1 MNYSQHIKSFLLVL
15 ILSLFFVSNC
25 SGQVS
30 AGDTFLF
37 GVSERFDR
45 LFGNEATV
53 ACSSDVTITTKAVY
67 LEEDGDTTA
76 TFNASND
83 SGLTLGGAQQWG
95 YSTFETCIYPNSP
108 FSGSLDIPVSV
119 TSNYGSR
126 VASVKS
132 FPGAEVAIPTKLTFT
147 ANGVAERQCFKFTAT
162 HDSLRNPAVDPLIVA
177 LGTMT
182 QKDGSGKVTSGTYS
196 DKDACDIT
204 VSLDDAD
211 GPGVRVSNIS
221 RVMEEPSPSA
231 TDKDGTFQI
240 RLRTAPTANV
250 TISINDTYDAVN
262 ANNREGTTAPK
273 ILTFNNTDYNIPK
286 EVKITSIDD
295 LEIDGVKVYTVEVG
309 KTSSSDSE
317 YNGIKPRNV
326 VVYNRD
332 QSVPGY
338 AYMRFDTTTGST
350 GTAGGAVDRFAT
362 DESNQFGTK
371 YSNFQLKLRTKPTN
385 NVTLTFS
392 SNCGNKCTI
401 LTPTLTFTSTNWN
414 DYQTFQVEG
423 KSDSANSGNANY
435 TVSFV
440 ASSTDATYNTTVTEP
455 TFTIRS
461 CDNDGTHLLQ
471 PCNFSGSP
479 LATSGSSD
487 RLTATEG
494 GTSHIWMIAQS
505 NPGADVTIGLTST
518 DTSEGTVPVNVT
530 VSSANYNFMESGG
543 TNRILLTH
551 VDDNEVD
558 GTVNW
563 DVTTALST
571 GAIAYNPIDVFAK
584 TADNEAYFYV
594 TKLGSTKEGSSA
606 PADTATI
613 HVCLGAQ
620 NTEIITVSVACATYA
635 DGTIAAFGECGTLST
650 ATLTFPAGSRVDDA
664 DASNA
669 NCGNSARKQTVTILG
684 ADDLFADGSQDY
696 TVNLTKNANPDGVYS
711 SGAATLSNQTITNR
725 DNEPLGKAIFVTT
738 TGAPGYNGEMTA
750 QGVFGAD
757 DTCNNNKPGGV
768 PTGTYKALI
777 VSNSGGDSTVA
788 NNRIP
793 NGTNWVLTAGYHYY
807 RCNTSGYANCSDE
820 NSRLFVANGSAGFD
834 PTNLVREFSNVGQ
847 HYWTGMTNTLTP
859 ATQALTPACAGDGLA
874 YRHNCHG
881 FTYQNCPS
889 TPASFLYGQSWTMA
903 SATSIT
909 SQESVCSETKH
920 LICVQQ

>member
-1 MNYSQHIKSFLLVL
+1 MIMNFYQQIKSSIL
-15 ILSLFFVSNC
+15 ILFLSFFLFQSC
-25 SGQVS
+25 SGQVT

-37 GVSERFDR
+37 GLSEKFDR
-45 LFGNEATV
+45 LLGNEATV
-53 ACSSDVTITTKAVY
+53 ACSSDVTITTKVVY

-119 TSNYGSR
+119 TSNYGLR

-162 HDSLRNPAVDPLIVA
+162 HDSLRNPVVDPMKVT
-177 LGTMT
+177 LGTMI
-182 QKDGSGKVTSGTYS
+182 QKDGSGNETSGTYS
-196 DKDACDIT
+196 GKDACDIS

-221 RVMEEPSPSA
+221 EVMEEPSPSA
-231 TDKDGTFQI
+231 STTHATFQI

-250 TISINDTYDAVN
+250 TMSINDTYDSVN
-262 ANNREGTTAPK
+262 ANNREGSASPKSLTFTTANFATPQ
-273 ILTFNNTDYNIPK
+273 LVRVDA
-286 EVKITSIDD
+286 VDD

-338 AYMRFDTTTGST
+338 AYMRFDSITGST
-350 GTAGGAVDRFAT
+350 GAAGGAIDRFAT
-362 DESNQFGTK
+362 DESNQLGTK

-401 LTPTLTFTSTNWN
+401 LTPTLTFTTTNWN
-414 DYQTFQVEG
+414 VYQTFQVEG

-440 ASSTDATYNTTVTEP
+440 ASSPDTTYNTTVTEP
-455 TFTIRS
+455 TFTVRS

-479 LATSGSSD
+479 FATSGG
-487 RLTATEG
+487 RLSAAEGAT
-494 GTSHIWMIAQS
+494 THIWMIAQS

-518 DTSEGTVPVNVT
+518 DSTEGTVPANVT
-530 VSSANYNFMESGG
+530 VSNTNYNFMESGG

-551 VDDNEVD
+551 ADDNEVD
-558 GTVNW
+558 GSINW

-571 GAIAYNPIDVFAK
+571 GAVAYNPIDIYA
-584 TADNEAYFYV
+584 TTTDNEAYFYV
-594 TKLGSTKEGSSA
+594 TKSGSTKEGSSTG
-606 PADTATI
+606 ADTATI
-613 HVCLGAQ
+613 DVCLGAQ
-620 NTEIITVSVACATYA
+620 NTETITVSVACATYGA
-635 DGTIAAFGECGTLST
+635 GTAAFGECGTLST
-650 ATLTFPAGSRVDDA
+650 NTLTFPPSSRVDDN
-664 DASNA
+664 DAGDT
-669 NCGNSARKQTVTILG
+669 NCKNSSKRQTVTILG
-684 ADDLFADGSQDY
+684 ADDSFADGSQDY
-696 TVNLTKNANPDGVYS
+696 TVNLTKNANTDGVYS

-725 DNEPLGKAIFVTT
+725 DDEPLGKRIFVSTVTT
-738 TGAPGYNGEMTA
+738 PGEMTA

-757 DTCNNNKPGGV
+757 QTCNNNRPGGV
-768 PTGTYKALI
+768 TGGTFKALI
-777 VSNSGGDSTVA
+777 VSNSAGSPSEV
-788 NNRIP
+788 NNRIA

-807 RCNTSGYANCSDE
+807 RCNSSGYTNCSDE
-820 NSRLFVANGSAGFD
+820 HSSLFVADGSAGFD
-834 PTNLVREFSNVGQ
+834 PTNLPRELSTIGDQ
-847 HYWTGMTNTLTP
+847 YWTGMTNTLAP
-859 ATQALTPACAGDGLA
+859 ATQASTPACALDGLT

-889 TPASFLYGQSWTMA
+889 NPTSYLYGQSWTMT
-903 SATSIT
+903 SATAIT
-909 SQESVCSETKH
+909 SQEAVCTDSKKI
-920 LICVQQ
+920 ICVEQ

>member
-1 MNYSQHIKSFLLVL
+1 MNYYQQIRASFL
-15 ILSLFFVSNC
+15 ILFVSLFLFPSC
-25 SGQVS
+25 SGQVT

-37 GVSERFDR
+37 GFSERFDR
-45 LFGNEATV
+45 LFGNEAAV
-53 ACSSDVTITTKAVY
+53 ACSTDVTVTTKAVY
-67 LEEDGDTTA
+67 LEEDGDVTA

-83 SGLTLGGAQQWG
+83 TGLTISAGDWG
-95 YSTFETCIYPNSP
+95 YNTFETCIYPNSP
-108 FSGSLDIPVSV
+108 FSGSIEIPVTV

-126 VASVKS
+126 ITSEKS
-132 FPGAEVAIPTKLTFT
+132 FPGAPVAIPTKLTFT
-147 ANGVAERQCFKFTAT
+147 ANGVAERQCFKFTRVDDA
-162 HDSLRNPAVDPLIVA
+162 LRSPVVDPMTVA
-177 LGTMT
+177 LGTMV
-182 QKDGSGKVTSGTYS
+182 QKDGSGNVTTGTYS
-196 DKDACDIT
+196 GKDACDIS
-204 VSLDDAD
+204 VSIDDDEA
-211 GPGVRVSNIS
+211 PGVRVSNIS

-231 TDKDGTFQI
+231 SATNGTFKI
-240 RLRTAPTANV
+240 KLRTAPTSNV
-250 TISINDTYDAVN
+250 SIPINDTFDSVN
-262 ANNREGTTAPK
+262 ASNREGSANPK
-273 ILTFNNTDYNIPK
+273 TLTFTNGNFNT
-286 EVKITSIDD
+286 EQLVTVTSVDD
-295 LEIDGVKVYTVEVG
+295 LEIDGVKVYTLEVG
-309 KTSSSDSE
+309 RTSSSDSE

-338 AYMRFDTTTGST
+338 AYMRFDSTTGST
-350 GTAGGAVDRFAT
+350 GSAGGAVNRFAT
-362 DESNQFGTK
+362 DESNQLGTK

-401 LTPTLTFTSTNWN
+401 LTPTLTFTASNWN

-423 KSDSANSGNANY
+423 KSDSANSGNADY

-440 ASSTDATYNTTVTEP
+440 ASSTDSTYNTTVTEP
-455 TFTIRS
+455 TFSIRS

-479 LATSGSSD
+479 LGTSGSSD
-487 RLTATEG
+487 RLSATEG
-494 GTSHIWMIAQS
+494 ATSHIWMIAQS
-505 NPGADVTIGLTST
+505 NPGADVTVGLTST
-518 DTSEGTVPVNVT
+518 DTTEGTVPGTVT

-543 TNRILLTH
+543 TNRVLLTH
-551 VDDNEVD
+551 ADDNEVD

-571 GAIAYNPIDVFAK
+571 GPVSYNPIDIYAK
-584 TADNEAYFYV
+584 TNDNEAYFYV
-594 TKLGSTKEGSSA
+594 SKLGSTKEGSST
-606 PADTATI
+606 PADTATL

-620 NTEIITVSVACATYA
+620 NTETITVSVACATYA
-635 DGTIAAFGECGTLST
+635 GGTAAFGECGNLST

-664 DASNA
+664 DASDA
-669 NCGNSARKQTVTILG
+669 NCANSTRKQTVTILG
-684 ADDLFADGSQDY
+684 DDDSYADGSQDY
-696 TVNLTKNANPDGVYS
+696 TVNLTKNANTDSVYS
-711 SGAATLSNQTITNR
+711 SGSATLANQTITNR
-725 DNEPLGKAIFVTT
+725 DNEPAGKAIFVTT
-738 TGAPGYNGEMTA
+738 SGAPGYNGEMTA

-777 VSNSGGDSTVA
+777 VSNSGGDPTIL

-807 RCNTSGYANCSDE
+807 RCNTSGYSNCSDE
-820 NSRLFVANGSAGFD
+820 HSQLFIANGSAGFD
-834 PTNLVREFSNVGQ
+834 PTNLTREFSTVG
-847 HYWTGMTNTLTP
+847 HEYWTGMTNTLTP
-859 ATQALTPACAGDGLA
+859 ATQASTPACTGDGLT

-889 TPASFLYGQSWTMA
+889 TPASFLYGQSWSMA

-909 SQESVCSETKH
+909 SQESICSATKR

>member
-83 SGLTLGGAQQWG
+83 SGLNLGGAQLWG

-108 FSGSLDIPVSV
+108 FSGSVEIPVAV

-126 VASVKS
+126 ITSVKS

-147 ANGVAERQCFKFTAT
+147 GNGVTERQCFKFTVVQDAVR
-162 HDSLRNPAVDPLIVA
+162 SPLVNPMTVA
-177 LGTMT
+177 LGTMV
-182 QKDGSGKVTSGTYS
+182 QKDGTGKESSGTYS
-196 DKDACDIT
+196 GKDACDIS
-204 VSLDDAD
+204 VSLDDDEA
-211 GPGVRVSNIS
+211 PGVRVSNIS
-221 RVMEEPSPSA
+221 DVMEEPSPSA
-231 TDKDGTFQI
+231 SVTYGTFQI
-240 RLRTAPTANV
+240 RLRTAPTSNV
-250 TISINDTYDAVN
+250 TIPINDTYDSVN
-262 ANNREGTTAPK
+262 ANNREGSASPK
-273 ILTFNNTDYNIPK
+273 TLTFTTTNFATPQLVRVDA
-286 EVKITSIDD
+286 VDD

-309 KTSSSDSE
+309 RTSSSDSE

-338 AYMRFDTTTGST
+338 AYMRFDSTTGST
-350 GTAGGAVDRFAT
+350 GTSGGSVSQFAT

-414 DYQTFQVEG
+414 NYQTFQVEG
-423 KSDSANSGNANY
+423 KSDSANSGNADY
-435 TVSFV
+435 TISFV
-440 ASSTDATYNTTVTEP
+440 ASSSDSTYNTTVTEP
-455 TFTIRS
+455 TFTVRS

-479 LATSGSSD
+479 LGTSGG
-487 RLTATEG
+487 RLTAVEG
-494 GTSHIWMIAQS
+494 ATTHIWMVTQS
-505 NPGADVTIGLTST
+505 NPGSDVTVGLTST

-551 VDDNEVD
+551 IDDNEVD
-558 GTVNW
+558 GSINW

-571 GAIAYNPIDVFAK
+571 GAVAYNPIDIYA
-584 TADNEAYFYV
+584 TTTDNEAYFYV
-594 TKLGSTKEGSSA
+594 TKSGSTKEGSSTG
-606 PADTATI
+606 ADTATI
-613 HVCLGAQ
+613 DVCLGAQ
-620 NTEIITVSVACATYA
+620 NTETITVSVACATYGA
-635 DGTIAAFGECGTLST
+635 GTAAFGECGTLST
-650 ATLTFPAGSRVDDA
+650 NTLTFPPLSRVDDN
-664 DASNA
+664 DAGDTK
-669 NCGNSARKQTVTILG
+669 CKNSSKKQTVTILG
-684 ADDLFADGSQDY
+684 ADDSFSDGSQDY
-696 TVNLTKNANPDGVYS
+696 TVNLTKNANTDGVYS

-725 DNEPLGKAIFVTT
+725 DDEPLGKRIFVSTVTT
-738 TGAPGYNGEMTA
+738 PGEMTA

-757 DTCNNNKPGGV
+757 QTCNNNRPGGV
-768 PTGTYKALI
+768 TGGTFKALI
-777 VSNSGGDSTVA
+777 VSNSAGSPSEV
-788 NNRIP
+788 NNRIT

-807 RCNTSGYANCSDE
+807 RCNSSGYTNCSDE
-820 NSRLFVANGSAGFD
+820 HSSLFVADVSAGFD
-834 PTNLVREFSNVGQ
+834 PTNLPRELSTIGDQ
-847 HYWTGMTNTLTP
+847 YWTGMTNTLAP
-859 ATQALTPACAGDGLA
+859 ATQASTPACGGDGLT

-889 TPASFLYGQSWTMA
+889 NPTSYLYGQTWTMA
-903 SATSIT
+903 TANAIT
-909 SQESVCSETKH
+909 SQEAVCTGSKK
-920 LICVQQ
+920 LICVEQ

>member
-1 MNYSQHIKSFLLVL
+1 MNFYQKIKSSIL
-15 ILSLFFVSNC
+15 ILFLSFFLFQSC
-25 SGQVS
+25 SGQVT

-37 GVSERFDR
+37 GFSEKFDR
-45 LFGNEATV
+45 LLGNESTV

-95 YSTFETCIYPNSP
+95 YSIFETCIYPNSP
-108 FSGSLDIPVSV
+108 FSGSLEIPVSV

-132 FPGAEVAIPTKLTFT
+132 FPGAEVVIPTKLTFT
-147 ANGVAERQCFKFTAT
+147 ANGVSERQCFKFTAT
-162 HDSLRNPAVDPLIVA
+162 HDSLRNPVVDPMKVT
-177 LGTMT
+177 LGTMI
-182 QKDGSGKVTSGTYS
+182 QKDGSGNETSGTYS
-196 DKDACDIT
+196 GKDACDIS

-231 TDKDGTFQI
+231 SETYGTFQI

-250 TISINDTYDAVN
+250 TMSINDTYDAVN
-262 ANNREGTTAPK
+262 VNNREGSASPKTLTFTTANFATPQ
-273 ILTFNNTDYNIPK
+273 LVRVDA
-286 EVKITSIDD
+286 VDD

-309 KTSSSDSE
+309 RTSSSDSE
-317 YNGIKPRNV
+317 YNDIKPRNV

-338 AYMRFDTTTGST
+338 AYVRYDATTGST
-350 GTAGGAVDRFAT
+350 GTAGGAIDRFAT
-362 DESNQFGTK
+362 DESNQLGTK

-392 SNCGNKCTI
+392 SNCGNKCNI
-401 LTPTLTFTSTNWN
+401 LTPTLTFTASNWN
-414 DYQTFQVEG
+414 SYQTFQVEG

-435 TVSFV
+435 TISFV
-440 ASSTDATYNTTVTEP
+440 ASSADATYNTTVTEP
-455 TFTIRS
+455 TFTVRS

-518 DTSEGTVPVNVT
+518 DTSEGTVPASVT
-530 VSSANYNFMESGG
+530 VSSTNYNFMELGG
-543 TNRILLTH
+543 TNRVLLTH

-558 GTVNW
+558 DTVNW

-571 GAIAYNPIDVFAK
+571 GAVAYNPIDIYAK
-584 TADNEAYFYV
+584 TTDNEAYFYV
-594 TKLGSTKEGSSA
+594 SKLGSTKENSSA

-620 NTEIITVSVACATYA
+620 NTETITVSVACATFA
-635 DGTIAAFGECGTLST
+635 AGTAAFGECGTLST

-669 NCGNSARKQTVTILG
+669 NCANSARKQTVTILG
-684 ADDLFADGSQDY
+684 ADDNFADGPQDY
-696 TVNLTKNANPDGVYS
+696 TVNLTKNANTDAVYS
-711 SGAATLSNQTITNR
+711 SGSATLSNQTITNR
-725 DNEPLGKAIFVTT
+725 DDEPLGKRIYASVINT
-738 TGAPGYNGEMTA
+738 PGEMTA
-750 QGVFGAD
+750 EGVFAAD
-757 DTCNNNKPGGV
+757 KTCNNNRPSGVTGG
-768 PTGTYKALI
+768 TFKALI
-777 VSNSGGDSTVA
+777 VSDSGADTTVQ
-788 NNRIP
+788 NKRVP
-793 NGTNWVLTAGYHYY
+793 NGINWVLTSGYHYY

-820 NSRLFVANGSAGFD
+820 HSSLFVADGSAGFD
-834 PTNLVREFSNVGQ
+834 PTNLPREFSTIGDQ
-847 HYWTGMTNTLTP
+847 YWTGMTNTLSP
-859 ATQALTPACAGDGLA
+859 ATQASTPACPGDGLT

-881 FTYQNCPS
+881 FNFQNCPS
-889 TPASFLYGQSWTMA
+889 TPASFLYGQSWTMS
-903 SATSIT
+903 SANSIT
-909 SQESVCSETKH
+909 SQEAICTGSKK
-920 LICVQQ
+920 LICVEQ